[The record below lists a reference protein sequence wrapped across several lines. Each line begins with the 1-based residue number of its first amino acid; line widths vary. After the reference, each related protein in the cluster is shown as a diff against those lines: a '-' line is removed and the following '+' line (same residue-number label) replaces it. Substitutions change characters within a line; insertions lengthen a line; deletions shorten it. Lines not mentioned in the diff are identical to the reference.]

1 MMQDG
6 ICVNLGDPLNSS
18 KAKYAGTSQ
27 KRQELAKDLV
37 EVGPAGSTLR
47 LGKLST
53 WPSSLFMSCGEP
65 RGSGWWKCNGL
76 SD

>member
-18 KAKYAGTSQ
+18 KAKYAGMSQ

-37 EVGPAGSTLR
+37 EVGPAGSTPN
-47 LGKLST
+47 LGKPST
-53 WPSSLFMSCGEP
+53 WSPSLFTSYGEP